1 MDKEKR
7 SVAPRAEEELDF
19 NSSAPEETLPTPFG
33 KLWFWTSKKGS
44 LTLERKQD
52 GEHITPEG
60 IARLG
65 HRRKARSLGIEDT
78 ATRLH
83 FNQTRKVSLIY
94 EQESHR

>member
-19 NSSAPEETLPTPFG
+19 NSSAPEVCPPLSGSCGFEPVKTLRA
-33 KLWFWTSKKGS
+33 

-83 FNQTRKVSLIY
+83 FNQTLKVSLIY
-94 EQESHR
+94 EQKSHR